1 MSVLD
6 LVISGGT
13 VIDGTGASA
22 FRADVGVHDGR
33 IVAIG
38 EVDEPARSRVEATD
52 LIVAPGIIDPHTH
65 YDAQLYWDP
74 HATPSSWHGVTT
86 VVAGNCGFTLAPLKS
101 RDADYTREMM
111 VNVEGMPLDT
121 LQQGPPWDWSS
132 FGEYLDGLTGRVAVN
147 AGFMVGHCALRR
159 YVLGDDFARESAP
172 GELEQISQL
181 LNQSLASGGL
191 GLSTTRSYTHNDAD
205 GVAVPSR
212 WASEE
217 EVLTLCGVVGQHDG
231 TSLEAIVSGCMGRF
245 SNEEI
250 ELLAQMSATA
260 RRPLN
265 WNMLLVDGDQPE
277 RAEHQLLA
285 SRRARELAGRV
296 VALTMPVFAAS
307 TQSFLTY
314 CSLWH
319 LNGWTEVL
327 SLPVAERIRQLRDPA
342 VRQRMVEGARAS
354 ALSLLADFDRY
365 VIGDVYSEENE
376 AVRGRSV
383 GDIARERGED
393 AFTTLVDIV
402 IKDDLRTVLWPVL
415 ATDRPK
421 DWELR
426 RQLWN
431 EDDVLLGG
439 SDAGAHVD
447 RMLGS
452 PYPTRFLAD
461 CLRGRK
467 LLPVERA
474 VQLMTE
480 KPAMLFGLRDRGRLQ
495 PGYHADIMIFDPA
508 TVGATF
514 PRTSYD
520 LPAKG
525 QRLLS
530 DPEGV
535 ERVLVNGREIVVN
548 GEPTDETP
556 GTILRSGRDTRTSV
570 NG

>member
-1 MSVLD
+1 MLD
-6 LVISGGT
+6 LVIFGGT

-22 FRADVGVHDGR
+22 MRADVAVRDGR

-38 EVDEPARSRVEATD
+38 EVDEPARRRVDATD
-52 LIVAPGIIDPHTH
+52 LFVAPGIIDPHTH
-65 YDAQLYWDP
+65 YDAQLSWDP

-86 VVAGNCGFTLAPLKS
+86 VIGGNCGFTLAPLQS
-101 RDADYTREMM
+101 RDADYTRKMM

-121 LQQGPPWDWSS
+121 LEQGASWDWSS
-132 FGEYLDGLTGRVAVN
+132 FAEYLDGLTGKVAVN

-159 YVLGDDFARESAP
+159 YVMGDDFARESAP
-172 GELEQISQL
+172 DELERISQL
-181 LNQSLASGGL
+181 LEQSLASGGL
-191 GLSTTRSYTHNDAD
+191 GLSTTRSYTHSDAD

-217 EVLTLCGVVGQHDG
+217 EVLRLCGVVGQHDG
-231 TSLEAIVSGCMGRF
+231 TSLEAIVSGCISRL
-245 SNEEI
+245 SDEEI
-250 ELLAQMSATA
+250 ELLAQMSARA

-265 WNMLLVDGDQPE
+265 WNVLLVDGDRPE
-277 RAEHQLLA
+277 QAQHQLRA
-285 SRRARELAGRV
+285 SLRARELGGRV
-296 VALTMPVFAAS
+296 VALTMPVFAANN
-307 TQSFLTY
+307 QSFLTF
-314 CSLWH
+314 SNLWY
-319 LNGWTEVL
+319 LDGWTEVL
-327 SLPVAERIRQLRDPA
+327 SLPVPERIRQLCDPA
-342 VRQRMVEGARAS
+342 VRQRMMEGARAS
-354 ALSLLADFDRY
+354 TLSRLADFDRY
-365 VIGDVYSEENE
+365 VIGDVYAAENE
-376 AVRGRSV
+376 ELRGRFV

-402 IKDDLRTVLWPVL
+402 VKDDLRTVLWPVL

-431 EDDVLLGG
+431 EEDVLLGG

-461 CLRGRK
+461 CLRGRR

-480 KPAMLFGLRDRGRLQ
+480 KPAALFGLRDRGRLR
-495 PGYHADIMIFDPA
+495 PGYHADIFIFDPA
-508 TVGATF
+508 TVGASL

-520 LPAKG
+520 LPANG

-548 GEPTDETP
+548 GELTDETP

>member
-1 MSVLD
+1 VVD

-22 FRADVGVHDGR
+22 MRADVAVHDGR

-38 EVDEPARSRVEATD
+38 EVDEPARRRIDATG
-52 LIVAPGIIDPHTH
+52 LFVAPGIIDPHTH
-65 YDAQLYWDP
+65 YDAQLSWDP

-86 VVAGNCGFTLAPLKS
+86 VIGGNCGFTLAPLQS
-101 RDADYTREMM
+101 RDADYTRKMM
-111 VNVEGMPLDT
+111 VNVEGMPLET
-121 LQQGPPWDWSS
+121 LERGASWDWSS
-132 FGEYLDGLTGRVAVN
+132 FAEYLDGLTGKVAVN

-159 YVLGDDFARESAP
+159 YVLGDDFARESSP
-172 GELEQISQL
+172 DELEQIGRL
-181 LNQSLASGGL
+181 LDESLASGGL
-191 GLSTTRSYTHNDAD
+191 GLSTTRSYTHNDAE

-231 TSLEAIVSGCMGRF
+231 TSLEAIVSGCISRF
-245 SNEEI
+245 SDEEI
-250 ELLAQMSATA
+250 ELLAQMSARA

-265 WNMLLVDGDQPE
+265 WNVLLIDGDRPE
-277 RAEHQLLA
+277 QAQHQLRA
-285 SRRARELAGRV
+285 SLRARELGGRV
-296 VALTMPVFAAS
+296 VALTMPVFAENN
-307 TQSFLTY
+307 QSFLSF
-314 CSLWH
+314 CALWH
-319 LNGWTEVL
+319 LDGWAEIL
-327 SLPVAERIRQLRDPA
+327 SLPVPERIRQLCDPA
-342 VRQRMVEGARAS
+342 VRQRMLEGARGS
-354 ALSLLADFDRY
+354 TLSLLADFDRY
-365 VIGDVYSEENE
+365 VIGDVYAAENE
-376 AVRGRSV
+376 ELRGRSV

-402 IKDDLRTVLWPVL
+402 VKDDLRTVVWPVL

-431 EDDVLLGG
+431 DEDVLLGG

-461 CLRGRK
+461 CLHGRR

-480 KPAMLFGLRDRGRLQ
+480 KPATIFGLRDRGRLR
-495 PGYHADIMIFDPA
+495 PGYHADIFMFDPA

-520 LPAKG
+520 LPANG

-548 GEPTDETP
+548 GELTDQTP

-570 NG
+570 TA

>member
-1 MSVLD
+1 M
-6 LVISGGT
+6 
-13 VIDGTGASA
+13 
-22 FRADVGVHDGR
+22 RADVAVRDGR

-38 EVDEPARSRVEATD
+38 EVDEPARRRVDATD
-52 LIVAPGIIDPHTH
+52 LFVAPGIIDPHTH
-65 YDAQLYWDP
+65 YDAQLSWDP

-86 VVAGNCGFTLAPLKS
+86 VVGGNCGFTLAPLLS
-101 RDADYTREMM
+101 RDADYTRKMM
-111 VNVEGMPLDT
+111 VNVEGMPLET
-121 LQQGPPWDWSS
+121 LEQGASWDWSS
-132 FGEYLDGLTGRVAVN
+132 FGEYLDGLTGKVAVN

-159 YVLGDDFARESAP
+159 YVMGDDFARESAP
-172 GELEQISQL
+172 DELERISQL
-181 LNQSLASGGL
+181 LEQSLASGGL
-191 GLSTTRSYTHNDAD
+191 GLSTTRSYTHTDAD

-217 EVLTLCGVVGQHDG
+217 EVLRLCGVVGQHDG
-231 TSLEAIVSGCMGRF
+231 TSLEAIVSGCISRF
-245 SNEEI
+245 SDDEI
-250 ELLAQMSATA
+250 ELLAQMSARA

-265 WNMLLVDGDQPE
+265 WNVFLIDGDRPE
-277 RAEHQLLA
+277 QAQHQLRA
-285 SRRARELAGRV
+285 SLRARELGGRV

-307 TQSFLTY
+307 NQSFLTF
-314 CSLWH
+314 SNLWY
-319 LNGWTEVL
+319 LDGWTEVL
-327 SLPVAERIRQLRDPA
+327 SLPVPERIRQLCDPA
-342 VRQRMVEGARAS
+342 VRQRMSEGARGS
-354 ALSLLADFDRY
+354 TLTRLADFDRY
-365 VIGDVYSEENE
+365 VIGDVYAAENE
-376 AVRGRSV
+376 ELRGRSV

-402 IKDDLRTVLWPVL
+402 VKDDLRTVLWPVL
-415 ATDRPK
+415 ATDRPE

-431 EDDVLLGG
+431 DDDVLLGG

-461 CLRGRK
+461 CLHGRR

-480 KPAMLFGLRDRGRLQ
+480 KPATLFGLPDRGRLR
-495 PGYHADIMIFDPA
+495 PGYHADIFIFDPA
-508 TVGATF
+508 TVGASL

-520 LPAKG
+520 LPANG

-548 GEPTDETP
+548 GELTDQTP

-570 NG
+570 TA

>member
-1 MSVLD
+1 
-6 LVISGGT
+6 VISGGT

-22 FRADVGVHDGR
+22 MRADVAVHDGR

-38 EVDEPARSRVEATD
+38 EVDEPARRRIDATG
-52 LIVAPGIIDPHTH
+52 LFVAPGIIDPHTH
-65 YDAQLYWDP
+65 YDAQLSWDP

-86 VVAGNCGFTLAPLKS
+86 VIGGNCGFTLAPLQS
-101 RDADYTREMM
+101 RDADYTRKMM
-111 VNVEGMPLDT
+111 VNVEGMPLET
-121 LQQGPPWDWSS
+121 LERGASWDWSS
-132 FGEYLDGLTGRVAVN
+132 FAEYLDGLTGKVAVN

-159 YVLGDDFARESAP
+159 YVLGDDFARESSP
-172 GELEQISQL
+172 DELEQIGRL
-181 LNQSLASGGL
+181 LDESLASGGL
-191 GLSTTRSYTHNDAD
+191 GLSTTRSYTHNDAE

-231 TSLEAIVSGCMGRF
+231 TSLEAIVSGCISRF
-245 SNEEI
+245 SDEEI
-250 ELLAQMSATA
+250 ELLAQMSARA

-265 WNMLLVDGDQPE
+265 WNVLLIDGDRPE
-277 RAEHQLLA
+277 QAQHQLRA
-285 SRRARELAGRV
+285 SLRARELGGRV
-296 VALTMPVFAAS
+296 VALTMPVFAENN
-307 TQSFLTY
+307 QSFLSF
-314 CSLWH
+314 CALWH
-319 LNGWTEVL
+319 LDGWAEVL
-327 SLPVAERIRQLRDPA
+327 GLPVPERIRQLCDPA
-342 VRQRMVEGARAS
+342 VRQRMLEGARGS
-354 ALSLLADFDRY
+354 TLSLLADFDRY
-365 VIGDVYSEENE
+365 VIGDVYAAENE
-376 AVRGRSV
+376 ELRGRSV

-402 IKDDLRTVLWPVL
+402 VKDDLRTVVWPVL

-431 EDDVLLGG
+431 DEDVLLGG

-461 CLRGRK
+461 CLRGRR

-480 KPAMLFGLRDRGRLQ
+480 KPATIFGLRDRGRLR
-495 PGYHADIMIFDPA
+495 PGYHADIFMFDPA

-520 LPAKG
+520 LPANG

-548 GEPTDETP
+548 GELTDQTP

-570 NG
+570 TA